1 MAPVNRP
8 TVEAKLLS
16 RANVYA
22 RINVLLFWLNGWR
35 TGKKIFWPLDFFSA
49 TI

>member
-8 TVEAKLLS
+8 TAEAKLS
-16 RANVYA
+16 VGRMFYA

-35 TGKKIFWPLDFFSA
+35 TGKKNFWPLDFLAA